1 MYFCLPTSS
10 RSIAFDSKCSIIGGG
25 TNCANNINVL
35 VRGIQRATG
44 AQLRS
49 NQLRIHDTNN
59 HVLALQW
66 LVQEHSNY
74 VF

>member
-1 MYFCLPTSS
+1 MYFCCKPAEFESNY
-10 RSIAFDSKCSIIGGG
+10 SINWLND
-25 TNCANNINVL
+25 INRL

-59 HVLALQW
+59 HVLSLQW